1 VFEERRERN
10 RPEGATTGAGE
21 THLRYNQNPEKRI
34 QVVYPPETEI
44 ICMAINGKKVYTPP
58 QLTVHGTVAG
68 ITMATN
74 KDLGGNDGIT
84 FQNQPIH
91 WTS

>member
-1 VFEERRERN
+1 
-10 RPEGATTGAGE
+10 
-21 THLRYNQNPEKRI
+21 
-34 QVVYPPETEI
+34 
-44 ICMAINGKKVYTPP
+44 MAINGKKVYTPP